1 MPLCPPARP
10 SRLLA
15 LLHEDLHPPGLLQAL
30 GALAST
36 QLILGGA
43 PPGPGT
49 LRLASVLSRPRRG
62 GIRQKVGVGG
72 RGHPRSHGGS
82 QCPQSG
88 CPWPPPQSSSPPPQ
102 DESFTFLPD
111 GSLRSLGVPTPPP
124 EEDRRSPSM
133 AQIPGSPRDSEGRAP
148 SHPLTFRLQ
157 LSAAERAARAA
168 VSPPYQLSPPK

>member
-1 MPLCPPARP
+1 MW
-10 SRLLA
+10 
-15 LLHEDLHPPGLLQAL
+15 
-30 GALAST
+30 
-36 QLILGGA
+36 
-43 PPGPGT
+43 
-49 LRLASVLSRPRRG
+49 
-62 GIRQKVGVGG
+62 GG
-72 RGHPRSHGGS
+72 RGTHAVTVGHSAPS
-82 QCPQSG
+82 QGVPG
-88 CPWPPPQSSSPPPQ
+88 PPPKLFSPPQ